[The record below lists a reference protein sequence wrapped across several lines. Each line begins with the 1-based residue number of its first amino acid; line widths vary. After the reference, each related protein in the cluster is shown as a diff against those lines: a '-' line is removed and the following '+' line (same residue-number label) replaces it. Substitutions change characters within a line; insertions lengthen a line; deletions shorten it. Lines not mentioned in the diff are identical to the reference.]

1 VEKRYALCHEVLARF
16 QEAGILEDL
25 VLVGSWCIY
34 FYRDYFADISYS
46 TRIRTRDIDFLVPT
60 PAKSKRTIDIAKLLS
75 DRGFIVTFSPSG
87 FMRLEHP
94 ELIVEFLVA
103 ERGRGID
110 KPYPLPRFGLNA
122 QALRFLDFLAQNT
135 ITVDID
141 SLRLKMP
148 HPVAF
153 GLHKLIVTKRR
164 KVDEKAIK
172 EKEEALHVLRALILK
187 GESRIVREMYLQMP
201 VPWRKKVLVAL
212 DKETEKDILELLG

>member
-1 VEKRYALCHEVLARF
+1 MEKRYALCHEVLARF
-16 QEAGILEDL
+16 QEAGILEEL

-46 TRIRTRDIDFLVPT
+46 SRIRTRDIDFLVPI
-60 PAKSKRTIDIAKLLS
+60 PVKSKRKIDIAKLLS
-75 DRGFIVTFSPSG
+75 DRGFIGTFSPNG

-110 KPYPLPRFGLNA
+110 RPYPLPEFGLNV

-135 ITVDID
+135 ITVGID
-141 SLRLKMP
+141 DLRLKMP
-148 HPVAF
+148 HPAAF
-153 GLHKLIVTKRR
+153 GLHKLIISKRR

-172 EKEEALHVLRALILK
+172 EKEEALHVLRALIRK
-187 GESRIVREMYLQMP
+187 GESGMVREMYLKMP
-201 VPWRKKVLVAL
+201 VPWQKKVLAAL
-212 DKETEKDILELLG
+212 EKETEKDILELLS